1 MAYKLVTY
9 YPEDEGSSIKKLMDR
24 VVENSV
30 SKLFNEAKL
39 EWYATNQDK
48 YALQIYNEDDTVQC
62 ICRKKIKKLF
72 FIDNDETK
80 TSLIL
85 GSCCIKKFLPETM
98 KCKECGEQLKDICKR
113 LTEKN
118 FICPACTRYL
128 VKIDNERKKKYELYT
143 FYWHKH
149 KYHGK
154 QFYEIIHDEDFVND
168 LYVNG
173 MPFDSKTL
181 KYFLDYAQ
189 SFYTFL
195 P

>member
-1 MAYKLVTY
+1 MNYQLVTY
-9 YPEDEGSSIKKLMDR
+9 YPEDEGSNVKLLMNR
-24 VVENSV
+24 IVENSV
-30 SKLFNEAKL
+30 AKIFNEARL

-48 YALQIYNEDDTVQC
+48 YGLQIDNEDDTVQC

-80 TSLIL
+80 KSLIL

-98 KCKECGEQLKDICKR
+98 KCKECNQQLKDICTR
-113 LTEKN
+113 LAEKN
-118 FICPACTRYL
+118 FICPACTRL
-128 VKIDNERKKKYELYT
+128 QVKLDKERKKKYETYT
-143 FYWHKH
+143 FYWRGH
-149 KYHGK
+149 KYNGML
-154 QFYEIIHDEDFVND
+154 FPDIIDDEDFVND

-173 MPFDSKTL
+173 MPFNSNTL
-181 KYFLDYAQ
+181 EYFLDYAK